1 MADERILHCFVI
13 NNFAGD
19 GKAAANAKVSIASVC
34 AAGGVDYELYET
46 KSRGDATVFTAEK
59 AKVHDGRI
67 RFYACGGDGT
77 INEVANGI
85 MRAYSDGVPREKI
98 EMGIFPVGSGNDF
111 VRNFTNTQ
119 YFFEV
124 KRQLDGVKKQMD
136 LIKYGG
142 KYCVNVLNMG
152 FDCEVVIKS
161 EELKKKKLITAKTSY
176 TLGVLSKFF
185 GKYGDD
191 MEITIDGESLGEKKY
206 VLAAFANGRFYGGGF
221 KAAPRSQ
228 IDDGM
233 MDMCAVEQVSHL
245 KFLGLVG
252 KYKKGQHLDTP
263 LEFIRYV
270 KCRKVDLRFARP
282 MNVCVDGE
290 IEGPV
295 ETLTLETVP
304 KAVTL
309 SIPEGC
315 SISGIAETQE

>member
-1 MADERILHCFVI
+1 MAEDKMLHCFII
-13 NNFAGD
+13 NNYAGD

-34 AAGGVDYELYET
+34 ASVGVEYELYET
-46 KSRGDATVFTAEK
+46 KCRGDACEFAAEK
-59 AKVHDGRI
+59 AASHGGRI

-85 MRAYSDGVPREKI
+85 MRAYAAGVPRENI

-111 VRNFTNTQ
+111 VRNFTNTAD
-119 YFFEV
+119 FFEV
-124 KRQLDGVKKQMD
+124 KKQLSGTLKQMD
-136 LIKYGG
+136 LIKYGD

-161 EELKKKKLITAKTSY
+161 EELKKKKLISAKTSY

-185 GKYGDD
+185 GKYGEMID
-191 MEITIDGESLGEKKY
+191 ITADGVSLDNKKY

-245 KFLGLVG
+245 RFLGLVG
-252 KYKKGQHLDTP
+252 KYKKGAHLDKP
-263 LEFIRYV
+263 LGFIRYI
-270 KCRKVDLRFARP
+270 KCRKAELKFERP
-282 MNVCVDGE
+282 IKICIDGE

-295 ETLTLETVP
+295 ESLALEIVP
-304 KAVTL
+304 RAINL
-309 SIPEGC
+309 SVPEGC
-315 SISGIAETQE
+315 GISGITEERE